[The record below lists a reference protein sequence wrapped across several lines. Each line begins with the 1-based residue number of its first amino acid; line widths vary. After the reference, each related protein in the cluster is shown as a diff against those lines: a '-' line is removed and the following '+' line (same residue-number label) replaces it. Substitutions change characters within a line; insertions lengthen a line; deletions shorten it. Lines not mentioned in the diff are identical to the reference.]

1 MSWVVEKFH
10 FQTKSLFH
18 VEEPIADRIAET
30 ANNLGASNIK
40 VIRLNEEFAD
50 VLFKVEES

>member
-10 FQTKSLFH
+10 FKSKSLFH
-18 VEEPIADRIAET
+18 VEEPFADRIAET

>member
-10 FQTKSLFH
+10 FQAKSLFH

>member
-10 FQTKSLFH
+10 FKSKSLFH